1 VTTKFVAEISIPTH
15 VINLFRTK
23 ISVLGQPLK
32 MIFQN
37 QDGTPEHS
45 KNLYGPLMVLPMAV
59 VMMLLMGKMYPN
71 KKFNTAIVV
80 TGIVLLGVIVAAS

>member
-1 VTTKFVAEISIPTH
+1 
-15 VINLFRTK
+15 
-23 ISVLGQPLK
+23 
-32 MIFQN
+32 
-37 QDGTPEHS
+37 
-45 KNLYGPLMVLPMAV
+45 MVLPMAV